1 MPTSALPEG
10 VKVLSVSELT
20 QEVKGLLEDGFSA
33 VWVAG
38 EISNLARPSSGHVY
52 LTLKDSGAQLR
63 AVVFRGVALRLRFE
77 LHDGLEVIARG
88 RLSVYQPR
96 GDYQLVIEELQPK
109 GLGALELALRQ
120 LREKLFRL
128 GYFAPERKKPL
139 PRYPVRVA
147 LVTSPTGAAVRDMLE
162 ILGRR
167 WPAAETWVCP
177 VRVQGEGAAQ
187 EVAAALQLLNRLND
201 NECSPHA
208 PRGVPHAEGE
218 DYTEQPPAERGGY
231 TAGRVDVIIV
241 GRGGGSVE
249 DLWAFNEECVAHA
262 IFHSRIP
269 VVSAVGHE
277 IDLTIADLV
286 ADRRALT
293 PSEAAELVTP
303 SRWEIVEALRGLAG
317 QLRAAL
323 WQRLELARGR
333 LQDLA
338 ERRSFRRPLERVRD
352 GERRVDEL
360 GDRLRRAM
368 RQRLSRAR
376 DGLGAQA
383 ARLESLSPLNVL
395 GRGYS
400 LTRREA
406 DRTVVR
412 HAEQVRPGDRLV
424 THVQHGRIVSRVE
437 DVHSADLAGS

>member
-1 MPTSALPEG
+1 MVPGSSPEG
-10 VKVLSVSELT
+10 VKVLSISELT

-38 EISNLARPSSGHVY
+38 EVSNLARPSSGHVY

-63 AVVFRGVALRLRFE
+63 AVVFRGVAMRLRFE
-77 LHDGLEVIARG
+77 LHDGLDVIARG

-96 GDYQLVIEELQPK
+96 GDYQLIIEELQPK

-139 PRYPVRVA
+139 PRYPRRVA

-177 VRVQGEGAAQ
+177 VRVQGDGAAQ
-187 EVAAALQLLNRLND
+187 EVAAALQLLNRL
-201 NECSPHA
+201 
-208 PRGVPHAEGE
+208 G
-218 DYTEQPPAERGGY
+218 Q
-231 TAGRVDVIIV
+231 VDVIIV
-241 GRGGGSVE
+241 GRGGGTIE
-249 DLWAFNEECVAHA
+249 DLWAFNEECVAQA
-262 IFHSRIP
+262 IYHSRIP

-293 PSEAAELVTP
+293 PSEAAELVAP
-303 SRWEIVEALRGLAG
+303 NRWEIVESLRGLAG

-333 LQDLA
+333 LLDLA
-338 ERRSFRRPLERVRD
+338 QRRAFRLPLERVRD

-360 GDRLRRAM
+360 GERLRRAM
-368 RQRLSRAR
+368 RLRLSRAR
-376 DGLGAQA
+376 EGLGAQA

-400 LTRREA
+400 LTRREV
-406 DRTVVR
+406 DQVVVR
-412 HAEQVRPGDRLV
+412 QAYQVRPGDRLV

-437 DVHSADLAGS
+437 EAHATDLTGS

>member
-1 MPTSALPEG
+1 MATSSSPEG

-20 QEVKGLLEDGFSA
+20 HEVKGLLEDGFSA

-38 EISNLARPSSGHVY
+38 EVSNLARPSSGHVY

-63 AVVFRGVALRLRFE
+63 AVVFRGVAMRLRFE
-77 LHDGLEVIARG
+77 LHDGLDVIARG

-96 GDYQLVIEELQPK
+96 GEYQLVVEELQPK

-139 PRYPVRVA
+139 PRYPARVA

-187 EVAAALQLLNRLND
+187 EVAAALQLLNRL
-201 NECSPHA
+201 
-208 PRGVPHAEGE
+208 G
-218 DYTEQPPAERGGY
+218 Q
-231 TAGRVDVIIV
+231 VDVIIV

-262 IFHSRIP
+262 IFQSRIP

-303 SRWEIVEALRGLAG
+303 NRWEIVEALRGLAG

-338 ERRSFRRPLERVRD
+338 QRRSFRLPLERVRD
-352 GERRVDEL
+352 GDRRVDEL

-368 RQRLSRAR
+368 RQRLGRAR
-376 DGLGAQA
+376 EGVGAQA

-406 DRTVVR
+406 DQVVMR
-412 HAEQVRPGDRLV
+412 HADQVRPGDRLV
-424 THVQHGRIVSRVE
+424 THIQHGRIVSRVE
-437 DVHSADLAGS
+437 DAHAADLAGSGFVTEDRLSRMENA

>member
-1 MPTSALPEG
+1 M
-10 VKVLSVSELT
+10 
-20 QEVKGLLEDGFSA
+20 
-33 VWVAG
+33 
-38 EISNLARPSSGHVY
+38 
-52 LTLKDSGAQLR
+52 
-63 AVVFRGVALRLRFE
+63 
-77 LHDGLEVIARG
+77 
-88 RLSVYQPR
+88 
-96 GDYQLVIEELQPK
+96 
-109 GLGALELALRQ
+109 
-120 LREKLFRL
+120 
-128 GYFAPERKKPL
+128 
-139 PRYPVRVA
+139 
-147 LVTSPTGAAVRDMLE
+147 
-162 ILGRR
+162 
-167 WPAAETWVCP
+167 
-177 VRVQGEGAAQ
+177 
-187 EVAAALQLLNRLND
+187 
-201 NECSPHA
+201 
-208 PRGVPHAEGE
+208 
-218 DYTEQPPAERGGY
+218 
-231 TAGRVDVIIV
+231 DVIIV
-241 GRGGGSVE
+241 GRGGGSIE

-262 IFHSRIP
+262 IFQSRIP

-303 SRWEIVEALRGLAG
+303 NRWEIVEGLRGLAG

-338 ERRSFRRPLERVRD
+338 QRRSFRLPLEWVRD

-376 DGLGAQA
+376 DGLSAQA

-412 HAEQVRPGDRLV
+412 HADQVRPGDRLV
-424 THVQHGRIVSRVE
+424 IHVQHGRIVSRVE